1 MKINKTMK
9 SSLITGH
16 IRYVLL
22 PYLHVMIIQG
32 VILRFA
38 GFNASGVEVINKYP
52 GIINFHWLA
61 LVNPS
66 VLFQHS

>member
-16 IRYVLL
+16 IRYVLV
-22 PYLHVMIIQG
+22 PYLYVMIIQG

-38 GFNASGVEVINKYP
+38 GFNASGVEVINK
-52 GIINFHWLA
+52 F
-61 LVNPS
+61 
-66 VLFQHS
+66 